1 MVPADI
7 RIEAETLQQA
17 LIKAREAHRDM
28 HGTDIPVELNIVD

>member
-1 MVPADI
+1 
-7 RIEAETLQQA
+7 